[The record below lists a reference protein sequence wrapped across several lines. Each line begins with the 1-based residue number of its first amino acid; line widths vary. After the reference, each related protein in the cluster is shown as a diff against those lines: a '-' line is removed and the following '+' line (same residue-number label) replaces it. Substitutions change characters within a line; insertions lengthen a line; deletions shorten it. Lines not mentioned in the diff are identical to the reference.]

1 MKADKLQT
9 TLEKQIEKIKNID
22 FNFSDDSMKIE
33 FDEMKNDIISL
44 MENMIDMAHDDE
56 QNDLREEQEED

>member
-9 TLEKQIEKIKNID
+9 TLEKQIEKIKNIN
-22 FNFSDDSMKIE
+22 FNFSDDSMKVE
-33 FDEMKNDIISL
+33 FEEMKNDIISL

-56 QNDLREEQEED
+56 QNDLKEEKEED

>member
-9 TLEKQIEKIKNID
+9 TLEKQIEKIKNIN
-22 FNFSDDSMKIE
+22 FNFSDDSMKVE
-33 FDEMKNDIISL
+33 FEEMKNDIVSL

-56 QNDLREEQEED
+56 QNDLKEDQEED

>member
-56 QNDLREEQEED
+56 QNDIKEEQGED

>member
-22 FNFSDDSMKIE
+22 FNFSDDSIKIE

>member
-22 FNFSDDSMKIE
+22 FNFSDDSMRVE

>member
-56 QNDLREEQEED
+56 QNDIREEQGED

>member
-56 QNDLREEQEED
+56 QNDLREEREED

>member
-56 QNDLREEQEED
+56 QNDIREEQEED